1 MKKLE
6 FINAPIHIH
15 LILDLFRRCMS
26 QKLRE
31 RFSVTRG
38 PSTVPANLPPE
49 LGGNGPRYD
58 ELAERWKKIAQDK
71 VAWFV
76 EQEQFKLIG

>member
-1 MKKLE
+1 M
-6 FINAPIHIH
+6 NAPIHIH

-38 PSTVPANLPPE
+38 PSTVLANLPPE

-58 ELAERWKKIAQDK
+58 ELAERWKKITQDK

-76 EQEQFKLIG
+76 EQDQFKLIV